1 MSANNQKE
9 KKLVSEITA
18 MDEDFA
24 KWYTDIVKKADLID
38 YSSVKGCMI
47 IRPYGYA
54 IWENI
59 QKILDAKFKATGV
72 ENVYMPMFIPESLL
86 KKEKDHVEGFAPEV
100 AWVTHGGEEKLAE
113 RLCVRPTSETLFCE
127 HYANIIKSYRD
138 LPKVYNQWCSVVR
151 WEKTTRP
158 FLRSREFLWQEGHTM
173 HRTAE
178 EAEERTVQML
188 NVYADFFEKDLGIPV
203 IKGQKTDKEKFAGAE
218 ATYTVEA
225 LMHDGKAL
233 QGGTSHN
240 FGNGFAKAFDI
251 QFLDNDNQLKYAY
264 ETSWGVSTRIIGG
277 IIMTHGDDSGLVLP
291 PSVAPIQVVIVPV
304 QQHKEGIL
312 DAAYALRERLTA
324 AGYRVKVDDSEQ
336 SPGWKF
342 SEYEMKGVPL
352 RIEIGPRDLAENK
365 CVIVRRDN
373 REKSFVS
380 LDNLE
385 SAVKEGLDNLIKS
398 LYEKALNNR
407 ETRTYTAADLD
418 ELTAIANEKNGYIK
432 AMWCGDLEC
441 ELKLKEVADVS
452 SRCMPFE
459 QETLN
464 DKCVCCGRA
473 AKKLVYWGKAY

>member
-1 MSANNQKE
+1 MADN
-9 KKLVSEITA
+9 KKMVEQITS

-59 QKILDAKFKATGV
+59 QKILDARFKATGV

-100 AWVTHGGEEKLAE
+100 AWVTMGGSERLTE

-138 LPKVYNQWCSVVR
+138 LPKNYNQWCSVVR

-178 EAEERTVQML
+178 EAEARTIQML
-188 NVYADFFEKDLGIPV
+188 NVYADFFEGDLAIPV
-203 IKGQKTDKEKFAGAE
+203 IRGQKTDKEKFAGAL

-240 FGNGFAKAFDI
+240 FGDGFAKAFDI
-251 QFLDNDNQLKYAY
+251 QFLDSDNKLKNPHQ
-264 ETSWGVSTRIIGG
+264 TSWGVSTRIIGG
-277 IIMTHGDDSGLVLP
+277 IIMTHGDDNGLVLP
-291 PSVAPIQVVIVPV
+291 PAVAPIQVVIIPI
-304 QQHKEGIL
+304 QQHKEGVL
-312 DAAYALRERLTA
+312 DAANSLAEKLTA
-324 AGYRVKVDDSEQ
+324 AGYRVKVDDSDQ

-352 RIEIGPRDLAENK
+352 RVEIGPRDLAEGK

-373 REKSFVS
+373 REKTFASIEGIEGEIK
-380 LDNLE
+380 LGLE
-385 SAVKEGLDNLIKS
+385 KLTAA
-398 LYEKALNNR
+398 LYEKALANR
-407 ETRTYTAADLD
+407 ENRTFSASTLE
-418 ELTAIANEKNGYIK
+418 ELTEIAANNNGYIK

-441 ELKLKEVADVS
+441 ELKLKEVADVT
-452 SRCMPFE
+452 SRCIPFGVDP
-459 QETLN
+459 TG
-464 DKCVCCGRA
+464 DKCVCCGKKA
-473 AKKLVYWGKAY
+473 HKLVYWGKAY